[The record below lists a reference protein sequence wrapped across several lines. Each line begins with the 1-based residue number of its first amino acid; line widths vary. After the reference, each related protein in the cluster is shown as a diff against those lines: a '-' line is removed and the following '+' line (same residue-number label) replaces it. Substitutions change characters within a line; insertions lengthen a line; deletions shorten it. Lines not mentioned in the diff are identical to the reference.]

1 MAARVNINSLSIE
14 KRELIKN
21 HLYFIPKDFK
31 PQNKYFSYN
40 AKVNTKK
47 DVIFYIE
54 DDEDV
59 LLPYCY
65 ASSLLNYIPNQ
76 DHYYLP
82 LDINFTG
89 NIREYQKPVIK
100 ELQELLKTHGMV
112 TIGLYPGFGK
122 TVIGAYLSTHLK
134 LLSIILLHLDSLII
148 QHINTF
154 LKNTNCRIWVVGK
167 TKKIVN
173 EIIKQYPQRFFN
185 SKTQQFFNNA
195 GLAFDVIIC
204 MEERTSQIPLIIKK
218 QIAILII
225 DEAHHFCTSSR
236 VKAILSV
243 EPLYIIL
250 QTATPERSDKMHNML
265 YALAG
270 KEGVFIEPNK
280 HMKIFNIL
288 TLFEPL
294 SINNKMGIL
303 DYDKLQKSTFSNPT
317 RLNLILQFLEQNRGF
332 RILILT
338 TMVSRCEELYQII
351 NTSFE
356 NNCDYIHG
364 EKTEFYP
371 HDILIGTV
379 SKIGTGFDP
388 LASISAD
395 NIKHY
400 QVVILDMSIK
410 KAEVLTQTVGRVMRS
425 SNPVVI
431 QMLDNHRIYQNHWK
445 KNLSWY
451 KKRNSQIR
459 ENMTNFSLNSYNISI
474 D

>member
-1 MAARVNINSLSIE
+1 MAARVNINTLTTE
-14 KRELIKN
+14 QREIIKT
-21 HLYFIPKDFK
+21 HLYFTPQEFK
-31 PQNKYFSYN
+31 PKNKYFSFN
-40 AKVNTKK
+40 SKINTKK
-47 DVIFYIE
+47 DVLFYIE

-76 DHYYLP
+76 DHHYLNCN
-82 LDINFTG
+82 IEFTG
-89 NIREYQKPVIK
+89 NIRKYQEPVVE
-100 ELQELLKTHGMV
+100 ELQLLLKKHGMV

-122 TVIGAYLSTHLK
+122 TVVGAFLTTQLK
-134 LLSIILLHLDSLII
+134 LPAMILLHLDSLII

-167 TKKIVN
+167 TKKVVN
-173 EIIKQYPQRFFN
+173 EIIKQYSERFFN
-185 SKTQQFFNNA
+185 SKTQEFFSTQ

-204 MEERTSQIPLIIKK
+204 MEERTSQIPLTIKK

-236 VKAILSV
+236 VKAILSI
-243 EPLYIIL
+243 EPLYIMI

-265 YALAG
+265 YALVG
-270 KEGVFIEPNK
+270 TQGVFIEPNK
-280 HMKIFNIL
+280 HMKVFNIL
-288 TLFEPL
+288 TKFEPETV
-294 SINNKMGIL
+294 NNKMGIL
-303 DYDKLQKSTFSNPT
+303 DYDKLQKSTFSNPQ
-317 RLNLILQFLEQNRGF
+317 RLNLILEWLEHNRGF
-332 RILILT
+332 RVLILT
-338 TMVSRCEELYQII
+338 TMVSRCEELYQMI
-351 NTSFE
+351 NESFE

-364 EKTEFYP
+364 DKTEFYP

-388 LASISAD
+388 LASVSAD

-410 KAEVLTQTVGRVMRS
+410 KPEVLTQTVGRVMRS
-425 SNPVVI
+425 ANPIVI
-431 QMLDNHRIYQNHWK
+431 QMLDDHSIYQRHWK
-445 KNLSWY
+445 KNLTWY
-451 KKRNSQIR
+451 KKRKSTII
-459 ENMTNFSLNSYNISI
+459 ENMTNFDLTFYNITP